1 MRRPKEIKGLPHGGP
16 FSFAKQRHTCDES
29 SGRIEVRGYRKK
41 VISRF
46 IIPPYVD
53 AYTRFPF
60 LNEDA

>member
-1 MRRPKEIKGLPHGGP
+1 MEGLPHGGP
-16 FSFAKQRHTCDES
+16 FLYGGLHHLYHVG
-29 SGRIEVRGYRKK
+29 SGGVEVRGFRKK

-60 LNEDA
+60 LDEDA